1 MKITDMRLESY
12 RWAKPTA
19 QSNGKHTYTH
29 DGRNFV
35 FIDTDE
41 GITGVGLVGGL
52 HTSDSISKA
61 IFEHYKESV
70 IGEDPFRTEKI
81 WDELWEPKISGRRGM
96 TTRVISGIDIALWDI
111 KGKAAN
117 MPVYKLL
124 GGFAKKVPVYIAG
137 GYYEDGKGLKE
148 LQEEMITSVNLG
160 ANAVK
165 IKIGAVSINEDIE
178 RVRAVREAIGPE
190 IKLMVDANCAY
201 RFYEAIEI
209 AKKMEPYDVFWFEEP
224 IAPDDY
230 KGHQLISGATTIPI
244 ATGENEYTK
253 YGFRDLIESRSAAI
267 LQPDALIMGGVT
279 EFMKVAAQAQAHD
292 LPIAPHGKQE
302 IHIHLLCAIPN
313 GLILEYYRE
322 ETDPIFNQIYDFTL
336 QVEDGFVKPPELPG
350 FGINPNMDVLKQY
363 RVL

>member
-124 GGFAKKVPVYIAG
+124 S
-137 GYYEDGKGLKE
+137 L
-148 LQEEMITSVNLG
+148 
-160 ANAVK
+160 
-165 IKIGAVSINEDIE
+165 
-178 RVRAVREAIGPE
+178 
-190 IKLMVDANCAY
+190 
-201 RFYEAIEI
+201 
-209 AKKMEPYDVFWFEEP
+209 
-224 IAPDDY
+224 
-230 KGHQLISGATTIPI
+230 
-244 ATGENEYTK
+244 
-253 YGFRDLIESRSAAI
+253 
-267 LQPDALIMGGVT
+267 
-279 EFMKVAAQAQAHD
+279 
-292 LPIAPHGKQE
+292 
-302 IHIHLLCAIPN
+302 IHI
-313 GLILEYYRE
+313 
-322 ETDPIFNQIYDFTL
+322 
-336 QVEDGFVKPPELPG
+336 
-350 FGINPNMDVLKQY
+350 
-363 RVL
+363 